1 MNINL
6 IDVCA
11 SPLLNILFVKVLD
24 QSDLLKGKR
33 GSGDGSQG
41 PPKVKRQRIK
51 DENGN
56 GTYLNRKTTSLGALG
71 QALHGK

>member
-1 MNINL
+1 M
-6 IDVCA
+6 
-11 SPLLNILFVKVLD
+11 LD

-71 QALHGK
+71 QALHGKY